1 MAVANP
7 IALPCLGE
15 VISLSKEFN
24 SPEFHYVERHLGEVV
39 AVILSLPTVDVHPC
53 VLLRLA
59 DGSLSDWF
67 SIREYA
73 IEAGSL

>member
-1 MAVANP
+1 MAVADA

-15 VISLSKEFN
+15 AISLSKEFN
-24 SPEFHYVERHLGEVV
+24 FSEFRYVERYSGEVV
-39 AVILSLPTVDVHPC
+39 ALVVSSPTSGVDPC
-53 VLLRLA
+53 VLLRFA

-73 IEAGSL
+73 LEIGSL